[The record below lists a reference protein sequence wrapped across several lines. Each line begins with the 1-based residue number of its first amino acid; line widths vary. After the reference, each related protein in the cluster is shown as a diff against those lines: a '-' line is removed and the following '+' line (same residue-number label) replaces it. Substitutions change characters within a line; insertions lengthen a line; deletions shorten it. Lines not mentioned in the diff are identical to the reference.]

1 MEVTILN
8 SPDPACDTFVAHR
21 PNGRICHLPAWSST
35 VVRTANHRLFYLVA
49 RDSGEVRGVLPLTQV
64 RSFLFGNRMISQ
76 AFSNYGGLL
85 ADSPEVRDALFN
97 HAVKLATQLNCES
110 IEFRNTQPLPYNL
123 ESRTGKLCMHLPLV
137 SDPQELWKSFK
148 PKVRNQ
154 VRKAQKANIK
164 ALSGKLDLLDKFYRV
179 YTIRMHELGTPAY
192 SRKLMQSIL
201 QAFPENTCLFTV
213 CLGKLTVGA
222 GLTMCFNGFVEIPW
236 AAALVEYN
244 NLCPNNL
251 LYWSIIKHYC
261 LAGARCFD
269 FGRCTIDEG
278 TYRFKKQWGPNPVD
292 LHYQYWVRPN
302 HQLSI
307 LSPDNPKYKRRVQ
320 MWKRLPLWMARLLG
334 PCISRSLP

>member
-76 AFSNYGGLL
+76 AFSSYGGIL
-85 ADSPEVRDALFN
+85 ASSDVARDALFN
-97 HAVKLATQLNCES
+97 KAVELAQAQRCET
-110 IEFRNTQPLPYNL
+110 IEFRNIEPLPYDLYLRDDKLTMFIPL
-123 ESRTGKLCMHLPLV
+123 EAGADHVWNKARP
-137 SDPQELWKSFK
+137 E
-148 PKVRNQ
+148 
-154 VRKAQKANIK
+154 VRKQTRKAIK
-164 ALSGKLDLLDKFYRV
+164 NGLVAVEGGVELLDDFYDI
-179 YTIRMHELGTPAY
+179 YSKRMHELGTPAFP
-192 SRKLMQSIL
+192 RKLMAMMIDR
-201 QAFPENTCLFTV
+201 FPDNVNLFAV
-213 CLGKLTVGA
+213 RLGDVSVSA
-222 GLTMCFNGFVEIPW
+222 GLVTCFNGIAEIPW
-236 AAALVEYN
+236 SATIGKYN
-244 NLCPNNL
+244 RLYPNRL
-251 LYWSIIKHYC
+251 LYWTMIKHYGDR
-261 LAGARCFD
+261 GARLFD
-269 FGRCTIDEG
+269 FGRSSVGSGNYE
-278 TYRFKKQWGPNPVD
+278 FKRRWRAEPVK